1 MKYYTTEDG
10 WHHPVRQTQSGE
22 PRKLILRAPGSL
34 QLSQI
39 TPLALHRMLVL
50 TSNLTAEE
58 AAGMTTTVEPFKN
71 IVVMTS
77 NNISTINKLLMITQI
92 THDQTTHSVSV
103 YAPAARETCKGVI
116 HQVERNTDPATLMQ
130 LLTAPPG
137 FNIVAA
143 RMMGGST
150 TAIITFEGTYIPL
163 SVSLGGAIH
172 RCKPH
177 RPKAQICFKCLGL
190 GHRADVCTRAT
201 TARCPNCGYANKDE
215 AHTCITKCVNC
226 QGPHR
231 SDDASCSKKLEA
243 DAVVRQQ
250 AYLKR
255 LNIRKHAAESSSR
268 SQQQLSEKPQQPAQS
283 QTAKQQA
290 SPQQS
295 HQGQP
300 APGERQP
307 SKDPNPNRQQQ
318 LDKGPYRH
326 KQQQPKKVSQPLSY
340 KQANRTY
347 REALTPHL
355 TIPKAPIY
363 NAQVYQQHIGTAP
376 PPPPNVQLA
385 DNVSMETSN
394 QENDS
399 SEPENKRSKTNE
411 TTTSV
416 TLEEL
421 NCTLQSFM
429 TEIRYEMQC
438 VNQRVTEITHTIE
451 ARVTEK
457 FSTECHPLQ
466 EQIQAVRRQLD
477 MIMQKLYGQ

>member
-77 NNISTINKLLMITQI
+77 NNISTIKKLLMITQI

-177 RPKAQICFKCLGL
+177 RPKAQICFKCLGQDTEL
-190 GHRADVCTRAT
+190 MCA
-201 TARCPNCGYANKDE
+201 
-215 AHTCITKCVNC
+215 
-226 QGPHR
+226 
-231 SDDASCSKKLEA
+231 
-243 DAVVRQQ
+243 
-250 AYLKR
+250 
-255 LNIRKHAAESSSR
+255 
-268 SQQQLSEKPQQPAQS
+268 PAQRLL
-283 QTAKQQA
+283 A
-290 SPQQS
+290 
-295 HQGQP
+295 
-300 APGERQP
+300 APTVDTPTRT
-307 SKDPNPNRQQQ
+307 KLTR
-318 LDKGPYRH
+318 
-326 KQQQPKKVSQPLSY
+326 VS
-340 KQANRTY
+340 
-347 REALTPHL
+347 
-355 TIPKAPIY
+355 
-363 NAQVYQQHIGTAP
+363 
-376 PPPPNVQLA
+376 PNV
-385 DNVSMETSN
+385 
-394 QENDS
+394 
-399 SEPENKRSKTNE
+399 
-411 TTTSV
+411 
-416 TLEEL
+416 
-421 NCTLQSFM
+421 
-429 TEIRYEMQC
+429 
-438 VNQRVTEITHTIE
+438 
-451 ARVTEK
+451 
-457 FSTECHPLQ
+457 
-466 EQIQAVRRQLD
+466 
-477 MIMQKLYGQ
+477 

>member
-1 MKYYTTEDG
+1 
-10 WHHPVRQTQSGE
+10 
-22 PRKLILRAPGSL
+22 
-34 QLSQI
+34 
-39 TPLALHRMLVL
+39 
-50 TSNLTAEE
+50 
-58 AAGMTTTVEPFKN
+58 MTTTVEPFKN

-226 QGPHR
+226 QGPHS

-290 SPQQS
+290 STQQS

-340 KQANRTY
+340 KQANRTF
-347 REALTPHL
+347 RDALTPL
-355 TIPKAPIY
+355 VTIPKAPIY

-376 PPPPNVQLA
+376 
-385 DNVSMETSN
+385 
-394 QENDS
+394 
-399 SEPENKRSKTNE
+399 R
-411 TTTSV
+411 
-416 TLEEL
+416 
-421 NCTLQSFM
+421 
-429 TEIRYEMQC
+429 
-438 VNQRVTEITHTIE
+438 
-451 ARVTEK
+451 
-457 FSTECHPLQ
+457 PLQ
-466 EQIQAVRRQLD
+466 TYSSQTTFLWKRATRRTTAANPKQT
-477 MIMQKLYGQ
+477 QQNQ